1 MTGEEMERAI
11 EFLLNHHAKVSA
23 DIEAL
28 KEAQAKTTADIQSLT
43 ENVSR
48 LEVQMRETRQS
59 IRELRESTGDMRE
72 SIGELRVT
80 VASVIEE
87 MREGFSN
94 LIVANEAT
102 RNLAEQAAK
111 LAIGA
116 SQRVTNL
123 EERLQ

>member
-43 ENVSR
+43 EIVSR
-48 LEVQMRETRQS
+48 LEVQM
-59 IRELRESTGDMRE
+59 
-72 SIGELRVT
+72 GEMRVT

-116 SQRVTNL
+116 SQRGTKL

>member
-11 EFLLNHHAKVSA
+11 EFLLNHHGKVSA

-59 IRELRESTGDMRE
+59 TREMREGMGDMRE

-87 MREGFSN
+87 MREGFNN
-94 LIVANEAT
+94 LIVANEVT
-102 RNLAEQAAK
+102 RNLTEQVAR
-111 LAIGA
+111 LAINT
-116 SQRVTNL
+116 SQRVTKL
-123 EERLQ
+123 EENLQ